1 MCVKFILIIIIIIKE
16 CLTYIHLTY
25 YKILFKGMVSCPLC
39 NEEFESEEL
48 LQKHMITHDNVWG
61 RMKFS
66 CLICKEKFDN
76 VLSLRKHMKSH
87 LND

>member
-1 MCVKFILIIIIIIKE
+1 MN
-16 CLTYIHLTY
+16 
-25 YKILFKGMVSCPLC
+25 MVSCPLC